1 MLERAAEDDGPFLV
15 VQEDFGRLGC
25 GDDHGERSDGA
36 EGGTRTPAGLP
47 TLISFLPTKRGPLFS
62 NDAEISIPITL
73 SFAEGDGSG

>member
-36 EGGTRTPAGLP
+36 EGGTLTP
-47 TLISFLPTKRGPLFS
+47 
-62 NDAEISIPITL
+62 
-73 SFAEGDGSG
+73 